1 MDNLDNNTTHISTAN
16 SELAVVDIDVVDVVE
31 ETVSM
36 AQTPAQAMPK
46 ALSVEELAERMASF
60 TPKQFRYLTAL
71 PTVGTKRAAAG
82 IAGIDIHTP
91 YIWRSSVPGFREV
104 DDAISQGNHLRTEL
118 AKSILQE
125 SSADAA
131 LKMVSLSQI
140 EAKSDRELNVSLNAS
155 TKILESNGLLKNAS
169 NVTLNIDA
177 RRLDVR
183 AKQLWNSGGSRSWR
197 DRHHED

>member
-1 MDNLDNNTTHISTAN
+1 MENLDNNAATHGSTAN
-16 SELAVVDIDVVDVVE
+16 SELAIVDTDVAT

-36 AQTPAQAMPK
+36 AQTPATAMPK
-46 ALSVEELAERMASF
+46 ALSVEELASRMASF

-118 AKSILQE
+118 AKSILVE
-125 SSADAA
+125 SSAEAA

-140 EAKSDRELNVSLNAS
+140 DAKSDKELNVSLNAT
-155 TKILESNGLLKNAS
+155 TKILESNNLLKNTS
-169 NVTLNIDA
+169 NVTVNVDA

-183 AKQLWNSGGSRSWR
+183 AKQLWDSGGSRSWR
-197 DRHHED
+197 DRHED

>member
-1 MDNLDNNTTHISTAN
+1 MDNLDNNAATHGSTAN
-16 SELAVVDIDVVDVVE
+16 SEKLAIVDTDVAT

-36 AQTPAQAMPK
+36 AQRPATAMPK

-140 EAKSDRELNVSLNAS
+140 DAKSDKELNVSLNAS
-155 TKILESNGLLKNAS
+155 TKILESNGLLKNTS
-169 NVTLNIDA
+169 NVTVNVDA
-177 RRLDVR
+177 RRIDVR
-183 AKQLWNSGGSRSWR
+183 AKQLWDSGGSRSWR
-197 DRHHED
+197 DRHED